1 MALHVLAVIM
11 FVQRRQ
17 LSGCHV
23 FILYI
28 IDIHERKLL
37 KRNQNKQSFYQRK
50 RSVTVGGD

>member
-1 MALHVLAVIM
+1 MALHALAVM
-11 FVQRRQ
+11 LVQRRQ